1 MFNPGAYQ
9 VVLSDGSR
17 EISPRVN
24 ITINDISQCSPQEGG
39 AGSQWVQVNF
49 RAN

>member
-9 VVLSDGSR
+9 VVLSDGTR
-17 EISPRVN
+17 EISPRVTVN
-24 ITINDISQCSPQEGG
+24 INNIDQCDKQSGQP
-39 AGSQWVQVNF
+39 GSQWVKVNF